1 MDYSKCINCKKPIKK
16 GEFVTLNGGAMLKTK
31 TGAVMED
38 KNHIGFLTV
47 NNHFD
52 SKKSYQSLE
61 IINKGPNGQFEFYAC
76 SHRCLAD
83 FLTKQIMHL
92 ALLSTKIKKFFMA
105 QQIKLEKIGY
115 EWGLEVTNLM
125 GFKRALI
132 TDESTIYDF
141 MPIDDNKRSVQLK
154 KISKKLGFD
163 VNESDYIWKV
173 AKDYKALQNKKKK

>member
-1 MDYSKCINCKKPIKK
+1 VDYSKCINCKKTLKK
-16 GEFVTLNGGAMLKTK
+16 GEFVTLNGGAMIKTK
-31 TGAVMED
+31 TGAVMGD
-38 KNHIGFLTV
+38 KNLLGFLTV

-52 SKKSYQSLE
+52 SKKNYQSLD
-61 IINKGPNGQFEFYAC
+61 IISNCSTGQFEFYAC
-76 SHRCLAD
+76 SHKCLAD

-92 ALLSTKIKKFFMA
+92 AMLSTKIKKFFLSP
-105 QQIKLEKIGY
+105 QVKLEKIGY

-125 GFKRALI
+125 GFKRAII

-163 VNESDYIWKV
+163 IKDSDYIWKV
-173 AKDYKALQNKKKK
+173 AKDYKALQNKKEK